1 LVGQPVI
8 STTGLQSETNII
20 TETREAGLEKPNT
33 KPKPVF
39 IHPIEEAFARILDF
53 YGVAWQ
59 YEPRTFPLQYD
70 KNGNVKE
77 AFTPDFYLPEQDLY
91 VELTT
96 LRPKLTLR
104 KNRKLKRIQELYP
117 DINIKLF
124 KRRELRNMML
134 RFGLLEEAERIFG
147 TEAQEME

>member
-1 LVGQPVI
+1 MEQV
-8 STTGLQSETNII
+8 
-20 TETREAGLEKPNT
+20 AK
-33 KPKPVF
+33 KPKPIF

-53 YGVAWQ
+53 YGVTWE
-59 YEPRTFPLQYD
+59 YEPRTFPLEWD
-70 KNGNVKE
+70 KEGNVIV
-77 AFTPDFYLPEQDLY
+77 AFKPDFYLPQQNLY

-104 KNRKLKRIQELYP
+104 KNRKLKKVKELYP

-134 RFGLLEEAERIFG
+134 RFGMVEEAERIFG
-147 TEAQEME
+147 TEAQERD